1 VDTFIIEFLDFFV
14 LALSDYFLN
23 SCLINQVN
31 TIRFRKEVQMGEII
45 ISIAVG
51 GGMLAV
57 GLIIR
62 LVLAKNWK
70 QFGNSSESQEN

>member
-1 VDTFIIEFLDFFV
+1 
-14 LALSDYFLN
+14 
-23 SCLINQVN
+23 
-31 TIRFRKEVQMGEII
+31 MGEII